1 MYNRYLE
8 NNCKLRMSVHLT
20 EDGARSQEIYVF
32 DFSELL

>member
-8 NNCKLRMSVHLT
+8 HKSKLRKSVHLT
-20 EDGARSQEIYVF
+20 EDGARFQEIYVF